1 MNQRNREIMKL
12 PKFKEIQLAI
22 ENHPL
27 VKWIFDWS
35 KTHSLPGFFKVP
47 VYDVAVFLYNES
59 RRVTIVSRANA
70 MAFSFFLSLF
80 PAIIFLFTLATHLP
94 IYDTFELE
102 INSYINQIMP
112 SNAGQQLQAAIKSL
126 VKPNSNFLSIGFF
139 LAIYFSSNGMLS
151 LMGGFEKTHLRAF
164 HKRPAWKKRLIAIF
178 LTMQLAVMLS
188 ASVVLIILGNTFITW
203 LFDFARISRFAV
215 NVIEVFRWL
224 VTIALFYFSIALIYR
239 YGTAL
244 HNKLKWLT
252 PGASLAT
259 ILSIVTSLAFSFYVE
274 AFNTYNKVYGSIG
287 TIIVIML
294 WIQLNCFILLV
305 GFELNASIAVN
316 RDLKEAEEEED

>member
-1 MNQRNREIMKL
+1 MKL
-12 PKFKEIQLAI
+12 PDLKKIQKTIL
-22 ENHPL
+22 ELPL
-27 VKWIFDWS
+27 VRTMLHWS

-94 IYDTFELE
+94 LYDTFESE

-112 SNAGQQLQAAIKSL
+112 SNAGQQLQKSIKTL
-126 VKPNSNFLSIGFF
+126 VKPNSSFLSIGFL
-139 LAIYFSSNGMLS
+139 LAVYFSSNGMLS
-151 LMGGFEKTHLRAF
+151 LMSGFEKTHLRAF
-164 HKRPAWKKRLIAIF
+164 RKRPAWKKRLIAIF
-178 LTMQLAVMLS
+178 LTMQLGVLLS
-188 ASVVLIILGNTFITW
+188 ASVVFIILGNTFITW
-203 LFDFARISRFAV
+203 LFDFAHISRFAV
-215 NVIEVFRWL
+215 HVIEVFRWL

-244 HNKLKWLT
+244 HHKLKWLT

-259 ILSIVTSLAFSFYVE
+259 IFSIVTSLAFSFYVE
-274 AFNTYNKVYGSIG
+274 AFNTYNKIYGSIG
-287 TIIVIML
+287 TIIVLML

-316 RDLKEAEEEED
+316 RDLKEAGAEED

>member
-1 MNQRNREIMKL
+1 MKL
-12 PKFKEIQLAI
+12 PKFKEIRLAI

-27 VKWIFDWS
+27 VKLVLDWS

-94 IYDTFELE
+94 LYDTFESE

-112 SNAGQQLQAAIKSL
+112 SNAGQQLQESIKSL

-164 HKRPAWKKRLIAIF
+164 HRRPAWKKRLIAIF
-178 LTMQLAVMLS
+178 LTMQLAVMLA
-188 ASVVLIILGNTFITW
+188 ASVVLIILGNTVITW

>member
-1 MNQRNREIMKL
+1 MKL

-27 VKWIFDWS
+27 VKLVLDWS

-59 RRVTIVSRANA
+59 KRVTIVSRANA

-94 IYDTFELE
+94 IYDTFESE

-112 SNAGQQLQAAIKSL
+112 SNAGQELQETIKSL

-178 LTMQLAVMLS
+178 LTMQLAVLLAS
-188 ASVVLIILGNTFITW
+188 SVVLIILGNTVITW